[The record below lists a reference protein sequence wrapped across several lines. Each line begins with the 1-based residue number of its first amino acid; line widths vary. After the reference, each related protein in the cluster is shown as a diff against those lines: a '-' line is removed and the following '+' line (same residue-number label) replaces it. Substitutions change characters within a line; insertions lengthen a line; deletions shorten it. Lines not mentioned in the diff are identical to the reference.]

1 VENFCEIS
9 VGFSIFLDKREILEF
24 KKIYLYICGS
34 KFENVKKH
42 KRESKLAESQ
52 DLNWK
57 TAI

>member
-1 VENFCEIS
+1 MKKNIFIMICE
-9 VGFSIFLDKREILEF
+9 
-24 KKIYLYICGS
+24 S